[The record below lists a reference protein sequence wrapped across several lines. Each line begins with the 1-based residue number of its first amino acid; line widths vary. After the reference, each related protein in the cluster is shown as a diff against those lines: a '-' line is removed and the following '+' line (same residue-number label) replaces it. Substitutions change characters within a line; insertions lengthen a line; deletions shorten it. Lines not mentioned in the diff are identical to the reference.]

1 MREGRR
7 TIRASRDGV
16 VHDVVVAWRLEGTR
30 WRVTVVLPAADGP
43 AEVGAEADDAFEALC
58 RVRDELE
65 PLGWRLG
72 VAGAQPEVWP
82 SGMARD
88 QGGGLRAYRM
98 TAESAGDLVDTFAPV
113 DPATVVTV
121 AAQQAVVDGLVP
133 GLATPRGATT
143 LEMYLHSRG
152 AQMPRWDGTPEV
164 EAAWKDVSQKYAEA
178 ASGDVR
184 VVLGESLR
192 PGNVWETREF
202 DTLVNNEHVTR
213 IIAIDARTGAMSVLF
228 QRKI

>member
-7 TIRASRDGV
+7 TIRASRDGAL
-16 VHDVVVAWRLEGTR
+16 HDVVVAWWLEETR
-30 WRVTVVLPAADGP
+30 WRVTVVLPAADDP

-98 TAESAGDLVDTFAPV
+98 TAESAGDLVDTFAAV

-121 AAQQAVVDGLVP
+121 AEQQAVVDGLVP
-133 GLATPRGATT
+133 AVGLATPRGGDD
-143 LEMYLHSRG
+143 SRDVP
-152 AQMPRWDGTPEV
+152 AFPRRADAALGWYARSRSGMEGCLSEV
-164 EAAWKDVSQKYAEA
+164 CRGGV
-178 ASGDVR
+178 G
-184 VVLGESLR
+184 
-192 PGNVWETREF
+192 
-202 DTLVNNEHVTR
+202 
-213 IIAIDARTGAMSVLF
+213 
-228 QRKI
+228 